1 MSVVLLNKC
10 FGTSVILSSNARMI
24 AGMFSVLSMQNKCFQ
39 TRSVL
44 EISMQDLTI
53 FLSGFHGVMHRSLLD
68 TRLHEGQLT
77 MGVCC
82 TPNTSAGPHAK
93 LVTDRPHHDFSS
105 FLCTTATDDRIQ
117 NELSPFAW
125 WSEHMVGIF

>member
-44 EISMQDLTI
+44 EISMQDLS
-53 FLSGFHGVMHRSLLD
+53 FYQAS
-68 TRLHEGQLT
+68 
-77 MGVCC
+77 MG
-82 TPNTSAGPHAK
+82 
-93 LVTDRPHHDFSS
+93 
-105 FLCTTATDDRIQ
+105 
-117 NELSPFAW
+117 
-125 WSEHMVGIF
+125 